1 MTAFFAHTSRLK
13 QSALLSLS
21 SCVLTLNK
29 NTLSLEQEAD
39 DGCGDDDEE
48 EE

>member
-1 MTAFFAHTSRLK
+1 MRVRAWTKTINLVISK
-13 QSALLSLS
+13 QL
-21 SCVLTLNK
+21 LTLNK